1 MKIKQGTTKGWA
13 YILLSMMLI
22 GFALTL
28 IGCTGKEI
36 VTETVKTEYID
47 RYIHDTIRI
56 DNLTQIIDSIRE
68 SVIESRRDCV
78 VIVKDTSGNVINS
91 SQWHFRDTNKELSH
105 SKEKFDSVAY
115 YRSIVDSLRRIK
127 NDSTYITKVV
137 EKELS
142 LWDRTKIKFGGLAF
156 VIVAAT
162 IIYLTWYIKRKDRQ
176 NI

>member
-1 MKIKQGTTKGWA
+1 MKKQGTSTGWA
-13 YILLSMMLI
+13 YMLLSMMLI

-28 IGCTGKEI
+28 IGCKGKQI
-36 VTETVKTEYID
+36 VTETVRTEYID
-47 RYIHDTIRI
+47 RYIHDTIRV
-56 DNLTQIIDSIRE
+56 DNLTQILDSIHE

-78 VIVKDTSGNVINS
+78 VIEMDTAGNVINTA
-91 SQWHFRDTNKELSH
+91 QWHYRDTNKELSH
-105 SKEKFDSVAY
+105 SKEKVDSTAY
-115 YRSIVDSLRRIK
+115 FRSIVDSLRRIK
-127 NDSTYITKVV
+127 QDSVYIKKEV

-162 IIYLTWYIKRKDRQ
+162 IIYLTWFIKRKDRQ

>member
-1 MKIKQGTTKGWA
+1 MKNQGTSKGWA

-28 IGCTGKEI
+28 IGCKGKEI
-36 VTETVKTEYID
+36 VTTEYKTEYVD

-68 SVIESRRDCV
+68 SVIESRRDCI
-78 VIVKDTSGNVINS
+78 VIVKDTAGNVINTA
-91 SQWHFRDTNKELSH
+91 QWHFRDTSKELSH
-105 SKEKFDSVAY
+105 ETTKVDSTAY
-115 YRSIVDSLRRIK
+115 YRSVIDSLRRIK
-127 NDSTYITKVV
+127 QDSTYIEKIV

-142 LWDRTKIKFGGLAF
+142 LWDRMKIKFGGLAF
-156 VIVAAT
+156 VIVAAA

>member
-1 MKIKQGTTKGWA
+1 MKKQGTSTGWA
-13 YILLSMMLI
+13 YMLLSMMLI

-28 IGCTGKEI
+28 IGCKGKQI
-36 VTETVKTEYID
+36 VTETVKTEYVD
-47 RYIHDTIRI
+47 RYVHDTIRL
-56 DNLTQIIDSIRE
+56 DNLTQILDSIRE

-78 VIVKDTSGNVINS
+78 IIVKDTAGNVINTA
-91 SQWHFRDTNKELSH
+91 QWHYRDTNKELSH
-105 SKEKFDSVAY
+105 SKEKVDSTAHF
-115 YRSIVDSLRRIK
+115 RSIVDSLRRIK
-127 NDSTYITKVV
+127 QDSVYIKKEV

-156 VIVAAT
+156 CIVAAT

>member
-1 MKIKQGTTKGWA
+1 MKKQGTSTGWA

-28 IGCTGKEI
+28 LGCKGKEI
-36 VTETVKTEYID
+36 VTESVRTEYID
-47 RYIHDTIRI
+47 RYIHDTIRV

-78 VIVKDTSGNVINS
+78 VIVKDTAGNVINF
-91 SQWHFRDTNKELSH
+91 SQWHFRDKTKELSH
-105 SKEKFDSVAY
+105 ERTKVDSTAY

-127 NDSTYITKVV
+127 NDSTYITKTI

-142 LWDRTKIKFGGLAF
+142 LWDRMKVKFGGLAF

-162 IIYLTWYIKRKDRQ
+162 IIYLTWFIKRKDRQ

>member
-1 MKIKQGTTKGWA
+1 MKKQGTSTGWA
-13 YILLSMMLI
+13 YMLLSMMLI

-28 IGCTGKEI
+28 IGCKGKQI
-36 VTETVKTEYID
+36 VTETVRTEYID
-47 RYIHDTIRI
+47 RYVHDTIRI
-56 DNLTQIIDSIRE
+56 DNLTQILDSIRE

-78 VIVKDTSGNVINS
+78 VIVKDTTGNVINT

-105 SKEKFDSVAY
+105 ERTKVDSTAY

-127 NDSTYITKVV
+127 KDSTNNTIYI

-142 LWDRTKIKFGGLAF
+142 LWDRMKVKFGGLAF
-156 VIVAAT
+156 CIVTAT
-162 IIYLTWYIKRKDRQ
+162 IIYLTWYVKRKDKQ

>member
-1 MKIKQGTTKGWA
+1 MKKQVSSIGWA
-13 YILLSMMLI
+13 YMLLSMMLI

-28 IGCTGKEI
+28 IGCKGKEI
-36 VTETVKTEYID
+36 VTETVKTEYVD
-47 RYIHDTIRI
+47 RYVHDTIRV

-78 VIVKDTSGNVINS
+78 VIVKDTAGNVINS
-91 SQWHFRDTNKELSH
+91 SQWHFRDTNKELYH
-105 SKEKFDSVAY
+105 ERAKVDSTAY
-115 YRSIVDSLRRIK
+115 YRSVIDSLRRIK
-127 NDSTYITKVV
+127 QDSLYIEKVV
-137 EKELS
+137 EKDIS
-142 LWDRTKIKFGGLAF
+142 LWDRKIKFGGLAF

>member
-1 MKIKQGTTKGWA
+1 MKKQGTSTGWA

-28 IGCTGKEI
+28 MGCKGKEI
-36 VTETVKTEYID
+36 VTETVRTEYVD
-47 RYIHDTIRI
+47 RYVHDTIHVE
-56 DNLTQIIDSIRE
+56 NLSQIVDSVRQ

-78 VIVKDTSGNVINS
+78 VIVKDTAGNVINTA
-91 SQWHFRDTNKELSH
+91 QWHYRDTNKELSH
-105 SKEKFDSVAY
+105 SKEKIDSTAY
-115 YRSIVDSLRRIK
+115 FRSVIDSLRRIK
-127 NDSTYITKVV
+127 NDSVYIKKEV

-156 VIVAAT
+156 VIIAAA
-162 IIYLTWYIKRKDRQ
+162 IIYLTWSIKRKDRQ

>member
-1 MKIKQGTTKGWA
+1 MKKQGTAKGWA

-28 IGCTGKEI
+28 IGCKDKEI
-36 VTETVKTEYID
+36 VTESVRTEYID
-47 RYIHDTIRI
+47 RYVHDKIRI
-56 DNLTQIIDSIRE
+56 DNLTQVIDSVYK

-78 VIVKDTSGNVINS
+78 VIVKDTAGNVINS
-91 SQWHFRDTNKELSH
+91 SQWHFRDTSKELSH
-105 SKEKFDSVAY
+105 ETTKVDSTAY
-115 YRSIVDSLRRIK
+115 YRSVIDSLRRIK
-127 NDSTYITKVV
+127 QDTTYIEKVV

-142 LWDRTKIKFGGLAF
+142 LWDSVKIKFGGMAF
-156 VIVAAT
+156 IIVAAT

>member
-1 MKIKQGTTKGWA
+1 MKKQGTTKGWA

-28 IGCTGKEI
+28 IGCKGKEI
-36 VTETVKTEYID
+36 VTETVKTEYVD

-56 DNLTQIIDSIRE
+56 DNLTQIIDSTVK

-78 VIVKDTSGNVINS
+78 IIVKDTAGNVINT

-105 SKEKFDSVAY
+105 ETTKVDSTAY
-115 YRSIVDSLRRIK
+115 YRSAIDSLIRIK
-127 NDSTYITKVV
+127 QDSTYITKVV

-142 LWDRTKIKFGGLAF
+142 LWDRMKVKFGGLAF
-156 VIVAAT
+156 VIVAAA

>member
-1 MKIKQGTTKGWA
+1 MKNQGTSTGWA
-13 YILLSMMLI
+13 YMLLSMMLI

-28 IGCTGKEI
+28 IGCKGKEI

-47 RYIHDTIRI
+47 RYVHDTIRV
-56 DNLTQIIDSIRE
+56 DNLTQILDSVRE

-78 VIVKDTSGNVINS
+78 VIIQDTAGNVIYRDR
-91 SQWHFRDTNKELSH
+91 WHYQSKDKVSFHDTK
-105 SKEKFDSVAY
+105 KVDSTAY

-127 NDSTYITKVV
+127 NDSTIITQYV
-137 EKELS
+137 EKKLS
-142 LWDRTKIKFGGLAF
+142 LWDSIKIKFGGLAF

-162 IIYLTWYIKRKDRQ
+162 IIYLTWFIKRKDKQ